1 MISSLEAEVRLS
13 PAPWVAGPGE
23 PLQVL
28 IVDDVASTR
37 RFLRAVLEHCRDFDV
52 VGEAGDG
59 RAAIERATA
68 LQPDVVLLDISM
80 PLVDGPSA
88 LKGVLQGAPNAR
100 VIVVSGMNQTAGPPM
115 LDAGATAFV
124 PKGITPIEFLERLGD
139 ILGDTETS
147 EQSEVVGL

>member
-1 MISSLEAEVRLS
+1 MPDVEAEVPLS
-13 PAPWVAGPGE
+13 PAPLAAGPAS
-23 PLQVL
+23 PVQVL

-52 VGEAGDG
+52 VGEADDG
-59 RAAIERATA
+59 AAAIEMAND
-68 LQPDVVLLDISM
+68 LQPDLVLLDLSM

-88 LKGVLQGAPNAR
+88 LKGVLQVAPNAK

-124 PKGITPIEFLERLGD
+124 PKGITPIELLERLGE
-139 ILGDTETS
+139 ILGDAE
-147 EQSEVVGL
+147 